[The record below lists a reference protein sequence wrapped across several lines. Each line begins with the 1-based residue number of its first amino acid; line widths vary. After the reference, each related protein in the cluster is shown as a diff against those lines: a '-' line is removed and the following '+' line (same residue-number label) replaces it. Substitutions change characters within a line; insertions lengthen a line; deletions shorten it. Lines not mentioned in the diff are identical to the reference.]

1 MRRCRLRRRPR
12 VTAIL
17 ALTACLGVGV
27 APFPMTAQAESTWET
42 RAETITQ
49 QALPQSDIDPVS
61 ELPDLRDY
69 PAGPVRKQV
78 FLKLLV
84 PLVEAENAR
93 IAAQR
98 EWLETVQAR
107 GEVRSTKERKRLAAL
122 CQEYDMTCRNQ
133 RVSEAL
139 LERVNTI
146 PLSMV
151 IIQAIEESGW
161 GTSRFARQGN
171 NLFGLRCFKDGCGL
185 AQAGSGRQYSAF
197 DTVRDAVRTYLHN
210 LNTHEAYTQLRE
222 RRARLIAQ
230 GRPVTAEALI
240 GALEGYATRHDYQDV
255 LLSLLRTNNDLIHRH
270 RSDKTA

>member
-1 MRRCRLRRRPR
+1 MRRCRPRRRLR

-17 ALTACLGVGV
+17 AVTACLGVGV

-49 QALPQSDIDPVS
+49 QALYRSDLDPVS

-98 EWLETVQAR
+98 EWLETVKAGGGAR
-107 GEVRSTKERKRLAAL
+107 SGKERQRLATL
-122 CQEYDMTCRNQ
+122 CQEYDLTCRDQ
-133 RVSEAL
+133 RITQAL
-139 LERVNTI
+139 LDRVNTV

-210 LNTHEAYTQLRE
+210 LNTHEAYAQLRE
-222 RRARLIAQ
+222 RRARLVAQ
-230 GRPVTAEALI
+230 QRPVTAEALI

-255 LLSLLRTNNDLIHRH
+255 LLSLLRTNNSLILSH
-270 RSDKTA
+270 RSDKAV

>member
-1 MRRCRLRRRPR
+1 MRRCRPRRRLR

-17 ALTACLGVGV
+17 AVTACLGVGV

-49 QALPQSDIDPVS
+49 QALYRSDLDPVS

-98 EWLETVQAR
+98 EWLETVQTRGGAR
-107 GEVRSTKERKRLAAL
+107 SGKERQRLATL
-122 CQEYDMTCRNQ
+122 CQEYDLACRDQ
-133 RVSEAL
+133 RITQAL
-139 LERVNTI
+139 LDRVNTV

-210 LNTHEAYTQLRE
+210 LNTHEAYAQLRE
-222 RRARLIAQ
+222 RRARLVAQ
-230 GRPVTAEALI
+230 QRPVTAEALI

-255 LLSLLRTNNDLIHRH
+255 LLSLLRTNNSLILSH
-270 RSDKTA
+270 RSDKAV

>member
-1 MRRCRLRRRPR
+1 
-12 VTAIL
+12 
-17 ALTACLGVGV
+17 
-27 APFPMTAQAESTWET
+27 MTAQAESTWET

-49 QALPQSDIDPVS
+49 QALYRSDLDPVS

-98 EWLETVQAR
+98 EWLETVKAGGGAR
-107 GEVRSTKERKRLAAL
+107 SGKERQRLATL
-122 CQEYDMTCRNQ
+122 CQEYDLTCRDQ
-133 RVSEAL
+133 RITQAL
-139 LERVNTI
+139 LDRVNTV

-210 LNTHEAYTQLRE
+210 LNTHEAYAQLRE
-222 RRARLIAQ
+222 RRARLVAQ
-230 GRPVTAEALI
+230 QRPVTAEALI

-255 LLSLLRTNNDLIHRH
+255 LLSLLRTNNSLILSH
-270 RSDKTA
+270 RSDKAV